1 MAALAALEGSPSR
14 TPGAVLGTN
23 ATSGDSA
30 ASAARILLRL
40 RERVVKIKSPMNDH
54 HQAHGGEAGELEA
67 DSLFGI
73 IAEIGALLRGEQS
86 DATLQAVDGGMT
98 PKPRVSLFFCALRDS
113 HLYIHTHTSALSFA
127 TH

>member
-1 MAALAALEGSPSR
+1 MAQAALEGSPSR
-14 TPGAVLGTN
+14 TSGAVLGTN

-40 RERVVKIKSPMNDH
+40 RERVVKIKSPE
-54 HQAHGGEAGELEA
+54 AHGGEAGELEA

-98 PKPRVSLFFCALRDS
+98 PKPRVSLFFCGCAILT
-113 HLYIHTHTSALSFA
+113 YIYTHTSALSFA
-127 TH
+127 TR

>member
-1 MAALAALEGSPSR
+1 MAQAALEGSPSR

-40 RERVVKIKSPMNDH
+40 RERVVKIKSPE
-54 HQAHGGEAGELEA
+54 AHGGEAGELEA

-98 PKPRVSLFFCALRDS
+98 PKPRVSLFFCGCAILT
-113 HLYIHTHTSALSFA
+113 YIYTHTSALSFA
-127 TH
+127 TR